1 MEISTDKNKVMI
13 NSNKIIQTD
22 IYLYDWKLEEV
33 DQFKYLGA
41 TLIITYIIIDEA
53 WTNLILIYWFK
64 VPYGTSNQEIK
75 IRLVPYG
82 TSNQE
87 IKIRL
92 VQATSAMVKL
102 TVIWKSRYNL

>member
-41 TLIITYIIIDEA
+41 TLTKD
-53 WTNLILIYWFK
+53 
-64 VPYGTSNQEIK
+64 GTSNQEIK
-75 IRLVPYG
+75 IIL
-82 TSNQE
+82 
-87 IKIRL
+87 L
-92 VQATSAMVKL
+92 L
-102 TVIWKSRYNL
+102 